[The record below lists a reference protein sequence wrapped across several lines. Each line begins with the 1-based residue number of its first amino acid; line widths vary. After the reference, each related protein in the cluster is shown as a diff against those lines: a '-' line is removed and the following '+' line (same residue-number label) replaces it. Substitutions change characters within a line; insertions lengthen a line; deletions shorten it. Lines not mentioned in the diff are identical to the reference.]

1 MFPDSY
7 FFRIIYLLRVSIK
20 CIFIYVLVRSQT
32 PAPSP
37 PAGGVGA
44 ATRGTV
50 YGEQTGPNAPVRR
63 DYLFTV
69 TVLHNLFF
77 IGNLSQFLLIQYRVE
92 NGKYNHMELYST
104 NHRRVAP
111 TWGVA
116 FPWGPLY
123 TIH

>member
-1 MFPDSY
+1 MLPFTL
-7 FFRIIYLLRVSIK
+7 YLGGL
-20 CIFIYVLVRSQT
+20 LQ
-32 PAPSP
+32 
-37 PAGGVGA
+37 AGG
-44 ATRGTV
+44 RP
-50 YGEQTGPNAPVRR
+50 QTCGCARLSGNYVRR
-63 DYLFTV
+63 VYLFTV

-92 NGKYNHMELYST
+92 NGKYTHMDLYST